1 MKLNQNIQYKNN
13 SLFKRVLV
21 LFEKT
26 KLKEYYN
33 KTGHKWY
40 KTSEKLTL
48 LVFKILN
55 QKSYGDLEFEI
66 NNKPI
71 HYTTIQNTITSL
83 TFSFCAF

>member
-1 MKLNQNIQYKNN
+1 MKLNQNIEYKNN

-55 QKSYGDLEFEI
+55 QKSYRDLEFEI